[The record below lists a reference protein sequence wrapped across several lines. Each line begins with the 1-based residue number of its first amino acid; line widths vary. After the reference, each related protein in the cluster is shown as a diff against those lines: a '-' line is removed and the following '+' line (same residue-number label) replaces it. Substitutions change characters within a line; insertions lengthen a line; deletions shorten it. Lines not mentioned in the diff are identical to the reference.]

1 MDIYFEK
8 LKDLEEKL
16 GQKGKIQK
24 DNEKSIKKQNQ
35 ESFELKWALYKKFS
49 PIIKN
54 LLTPLIQA
62 LSNVYPS
69 VKFRPSVF
77 ARKDDG
83 CLTVYWT
90 IDFCITSNH
99 TTYFTV
105 ELPNSQEFFEIS
117 RGKYEDHDS
126 KFEMEVKATEE
137 CLKEGLKTVF
147 LDYIEEIIP

>member
-24 DNEKSIKKQNQ
+24 DKQTSTKKQNQ
-35 ESFELKWALYKKFS
+35 ESFKLKWALYKKFS

-69 VKFRPSVF
+69 VKFRPSIF
-77 ARKDDG
+77 ISKDDG
-83 CLTVYWT
+83 YLAVYWT
-90 IDFCITSNH
+90 INFYTTHND
-99 TTYFTV
+99 TTYFTIKI
-105 ELPNSQEFFEIS
+105 PNSQEFFEIS

-126 KFEMEVKATEE
+126 KFEMEVEATEE
-137 CLKEGLKTVF
+137 CLKEGSKKVF